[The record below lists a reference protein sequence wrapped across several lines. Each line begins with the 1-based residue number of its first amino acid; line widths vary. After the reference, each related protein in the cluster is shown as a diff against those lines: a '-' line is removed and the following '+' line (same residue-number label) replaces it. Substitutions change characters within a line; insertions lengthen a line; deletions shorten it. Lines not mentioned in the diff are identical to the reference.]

1 MMQRAYF
8 RLSASARL
16 NVESGKAGELSEVGP
31 GLPSIDEY
39 YQNYWKKQKK
49 KKEKYCSYS

>member
-39 YQNYWKKQKK
+39 YQNY
-49 KKEKYCSYS
+49 